1 MYISIN
7 WLKELI
13 EFDLTAEDL
22 AHKLTMSGFEVE
34 GIEDRRTWADGVV
47 LGQIITADRHP
58 NADKLQVCS
67 VDVGAAEKLE
77 IVCGA
82 ANARA
87 GIYVAV
93 ATIGTYLPRI
103 DLKIKSAKLRGVKSS
118 GMICSLAELGLT
130 KDSEGIYEFSFA
142 DENIPALGSD
152 VRPWLGLDDVI
163 LDVTSTA
170 NRADALS
177 MVGIAREVAAFSGGK
192 LSLPEPNLTG
202 EPKQGDWVSVEEPK
216 GCPAYSGSL
225 IKGIKIAESPTWLK
239 QRLVAAGM
247 RPISNI
253 VDITNFVMLEW
264 GQPLH
269 AFDANKLAENLQIG
283 VRFARASEKEQL
295 KTLDDQKRDLQNQS
309 FIITSGDRPVALA
322 GLIGGADTEVGDQTV
337 DIMLEAALFD
347 SATIRRSARAHG
359 LRTEASARF
368 ERGVNFSGLETAR
381 DRAIQLILEIAG
393 GELTEQSVVDNRAPL
408 TRTIELRLSRVQEIL
423 GSIEADDGELADL
436 PAMAVEQTLATLGFE
451 LQSHSTNNNG
461 DRHLDQGSAAIKWLV
476 KVPSYRY
483 ADIEREID
491 LIEEVARIYG
501 YDKFVETLPDRT
513 ELGFLSLDYLLTRQ
527 LREILK
533 GVGLTELVH
542 VSLTSP
548 TEDNQV
554 LVANPAA
561 AEFSALRKDL
571 LAGLIDAFASNISNG
586 NGSLWGYEIGSVFWL
601 DEEGSNEATHL
612 GGILGGDPTVGVW
625 QKSSQ
630 PINWYEAKGML
641 ETVFHRLGVEVEYQP
656 DRADARLHPGR
667 TASLWIDG
675 NRLGVFGQLH
685 PELIQQ
691 RELPDQ
697 VYVFELDLFTL
708 LEAVAQLA
716 IPIFKTYSTYPSSDR
731 DIAFFAANSISV
743 AELQRSI
750 KRSGGALLESV
761 DLFDQYIGKGVPEGQ
776 RSLAFRLVYRAS
788 DRTLTDE
795 DVNKVHQQVRDN
807 LEEKFSVS
815 LRS

>member
-1 MYISIN
+1 MRISIN

-13 EFDLTAEDL
+13 EFDLTAEYL

-67 VDVGAAEKLE
+67 VDVGADEKLE

-87 GIYVAV
+87 GIYVPV
-93 ATIGTYLPRI
+93 ATVGTYLPTI
-103 DLKIKSAKLRGVKSS
+103 DLKIKPTKLRGVKSS
-118 GMICSLAELGLT
+118 GMICSLAELGLA
-130 KDSEGIYEFSFA
+130 KESDGIYEFDFDQA
-142 DENIPALGSD
+142 NIPALGSD
-152 VRPWLGLDDVI
+152 VRPFLALDDVI

-177 MVGIAREVAAFSGGK
+177 MVGIAREVAAFTGGK
-192 LSLPEPNLTG
+192 LSLPEPRLTSK
-202 EPKQGDWVSVEEPK
+202 PKSGDWVTVEEPK

-225 IKGIKIAESPTWLK
+225 IKGIKVGDSPKWLQ
-239 QRLVAAGM
+239 QRLIAAGM

-253 VDITNFVMLEW
+253 VDITNYVMLEW

-269 AFDANKLAENLQIG
+269 AFDANKLAKGLKLG
-283 VRFARASEKEQL
+283 VRFAKPGEKL
-295 KTLDDQKRDLQNQS
+295 TTLDDQERKLQNQS
-309 FIITSGDRPVALA
+309 FLITSGDRPVALA
-322 GLIGGADTEVGDQTV
+322 GLMGGADTEVGDQTL

-347 SATIRRSARAHG
+347 SATIRRSARNHG

-368 ERGVNFSGLETAR
+368 ERGVNYSGLETAR
-381 DRAIQLILEIAG
+381 DRAIGLILEIAG
-393 GELTEQSVVDNRAPL
+393 GELVEQSVVDNRAPL
-408 TRTIELRLSRVQEIL
+408 TRTIELRLSRVQELL
-423 GSIEADDGELADL
+423 GHIETEDDEELADL
-436 PAMAVEQTLATLGFE
+436 PAEVVEQTLTALGFE
-451 LQSHSTNNNG
+451 LQPHSTRNNG
-461 DRHLDQGSAAIKWLV
+461 DRHLDQDIAEVQWLV
-476 KVPSYRY
+476 KVPPYRY

-501 YDKFVETLPDRT
+501 YDKFAETLPDRT
-513 ELGFLSLDYLLTRQ
+513 ELGFLPLDYMLTRQ

-542 VSLTSP
+542 MSLTSP
-548 TEDNQV
+548 IDSNQV

-561 AEFSALRKDL
+561 TEYSALRQDL
-571 LAGLIDAFASNISNG
+571 LTGLIDAFASNISNG
-586 NGSLWGYEIGSVFWL
+586 NGYLWGYEIGAVFWQ
-601 DEEGSNEATHL
+601 DEDGSDEAEHL
-612 GGILGGDPTVGVW
+612 AGIFGGDPTVGVW
-625 QKSSQ
+625 QKHTN
-630 PINWYEAKGML
+630 PLNWYEAKGII
-641 ETVFHRLGVEVEYQP
+641 ETVFHRLGIEVEYQP
-656 DRADARLHPGR
+656 DRADPRLHPGR

-691 RELPDQ
+691 RELPEQ

-708 LEAVAQLA
+708 LEAVERLS
-716 IPIFKTYSTYPSSDR
+716 IPIFKAYSTYPSSDR
-731 DIAFFAANSISV
+731 DIAFFAAKDITV

-795 DVNKVHQQVRDN
+795 EVNTVHQKVRDN